1 MKKVIARV
9 KLNPGQGGYFDPITR
24 IHLTHGDPERDIYAG
39 MNTEGIRAAVRS
51 KRISLVSGSLGNF
64 VAPFKLIKTADG
76 KVVLVDNK
84 VTKSKDQQFAEKKI
98 QQRKE
103 AVVEPKK
110 EVEQPV
116 INPFKAATTIP
127 DLKLDIPSEEV
138 KEEIK
143 EEVKKIVQEPEVV
156 VEEVSEQSQDEEE
169 TAEEEKI
176 SPFKKSK
183 KKHKKS
189 HNEENQ

>member
-64 VAPFKLIKTADG
+64 VAPFKLVKTADG

-84 VTKSKDQQFAEKKI
+84 VTKSKDQQLAEKKI

-127 DLKLDIPSEEV
+127 DLKLDVPSEEV
-138 KEEIK
+138 K

-156 VEEVSEQSQDEEE
+156 VEEVSEQAQDEEE

-176 SPFKKSK
+176 GPFKKSK